1 MLSFASSA
9 LEFQLV
15 FLLFFVLCL
24 DYFLHH
30 SKCSSFCVTV
40 FCFFLM
46 SSVSPWVPNAPQF
59 VFWHYIW
66 FPFSQ
71 VTLLILVCF
80 FSLKVEISPVS
91 KPSFHNY
98 TFYGTYKIF
107 TVFCGG
113 SSSALVLPSQPHQ
126 LISSSHTHLHEYL
139 VSIAFRI
146 FKIFKST
153 YVTSLLS
160 LFY

>member
-1 MLSFASSA
+1 MF
-9 LEFQLV
+9 
-15 FLLFFVLCL
+15 FLLC
-24 DYFLHH
+24 YCFL
-30 SKCSSFCVTV
+30 
-40 FCFFLM
+40 FFLM

-139 VSIAFRI
+139 ILHFQALVSIAFRI
-146 FKIFKST
+146 FKICKVNLCHLTS
-153 YVTSLLS
+153 VTFLPMEITVIKRSN
-160 LFY
+160 